1 MKTFKSV
8 VLPAVGAPMKYV
20 SVLVIS
26 LFIFNSVAFA
36 AQITEGTSHI
46 VKVKDQVQKRGIGE
60 KSRVKAKLANG
71 TEVKGYVSK
80 IEETSFDVTEKTGHT
95 VTIAYADV
103 QKIRGPGLS
112 KGAKI
117 GIGVG
122 VAVGGLAIIVAILYA
137 NAVAT
142 LGQ

>member
-1 MKTFKSV
+1 MR
-8 VLPAVGAPMKYV
+8 YV
-20 SVLVIS
+20 CFLVINF
-26 LFIFNSVAFA
+26 LIFNSVALA
-36 AQITEGTSHI
+36 AQVTEATSHI
-46 VKVKDQVQKRGIGE
+46 VKVKDQVQKRGVGE
-60 KSRVKAKLANG
+60 KSRLKADLANG

-103 QKIRGPGLS
+103 KNIRGPGLS

-117 GIGVG
+117 GIGIG

-137 NAVAT
+137 HTVAK
-142 LGQ
+142 LGP

>member
-1 MKTFKSV
+1 
-8 VLPAVGAPMKYV
+8 MKYV

-60 KSRVKAKLANG
+60 KSQVKANLANG

-103 QKIRGPGLS
+103 QNIRGPGLS

-137 NAVAT
+137 HAVAT
-142 LGQ
+142 LGGP